1 MSIRHQMRQRVEE
14 LFKLFIDKTSLN
26 EETVVYAVFVPKSGE
41 VDEDSIEIFEQEVN
55 PKDFESL
62 EKFFSRVTKVA
73 LENEVKNLKLYGYAY
88 DKDGSIEIITPE
100 SDEEINE
107 VVKELIER
115 MKEEI

>member
-1 MSIRHQMRQRVEE
+1 MSIRHQMRQKVEE

-26 EETVVYAVFVPKSGE
+26 EETVIYAVFIPKSGE

-55 PKDFESL
+55 PRDSESL

-73 LENEVKNLKLYGYAY
+73 LENDVKNLKLYGYAY
-88 DKDGSIEIITPE
+88 DRGGSVEIIAPE
-100 SDEEINE
+100 SDGEINE

-115 MKEEI
+115 TKEEI